1 MSDYCG
7 SCTYE
12 PRKRV
17 GEDACPFTSL
27 YWDFLARHRSRSART
42 AASCERYIDQLLA
55 GEYGETLPS
64 GREREPRV
72 EGHKRHGLLIRTRD
86 VDCGCELKSIGGTN
100 VVDTHEATG

>member
-27 YWDFLARHRSRSART
+27 YWDFLARHRSRSARNHRM
-42 AASCERYIDQLLA
+42 AQQVRGLERLSDLA
-55 GEYGETLPS
+55 ET
-64 GREREPRV
+64 RRRA
-72 EGHKRHGLLIRTRD
+72 RD
-86 VDCGCELKSIGGTN
+86 VLEQLDRGEL
-100 VVDTHEATG
+100 

>member
-1 MSDYCG
+1 MPVHEPYC
-7 SCTYE
+7 S
-12 PRKRV
+12 
-17 GEDACPFTSL
+17 SI
-27 YWDFLARHRSRSART
+27 ARRN